1 MASLQS
7 IRQAI
12 TADMRADGHGIPYV
26 LAYKDTFEQSIHV
39 IDYQARLLSKKE
51 RTNIVTRLP
60 IHNF

>member
-1 MASLQS
+1 
-7 IRQAI
+7 
-12 TADMRADGHGIPYV
+12 MRADGHGIPYV